1 MKGKGVVLFFV
12 LPLVFGQQKT
22 YTWDVPGQT
31 LAPDPI
37 NPCLTDQDSCGCC
50 VMQRKKWQLEEYLNS
65 SMNSLEDSLA
75 RAQNTLRNIRENRV
89 AFSVGLT
96 DRRRCIGPA
105 RTAINVVYQS
115 IFINIGEAYNSST
128 GVFTVPRSGVYNLA
142 FTVFSDAGSPG
153 ALLSVCTSIRR
164 NGVALAALREMYDQD
179 QEDQATAV
187 LLAQLR
193 VGDRITISLHTGCWL
208 CDDQNHYNT
217 FSGFLLYATE

>member
-12 LPLVFGQQKT
+12 LPLVSGQQKT
-22 YTWDVPGQT
+22 FTWDTPGQT

-37 NPCLTDQDSCGCC
+37 NPCLIDKDSCGCC
-50 VMQRKKWQLEEYLNS
+50 VMQRKKWQLEKYLNT
-65 SMNSLEDSLA
+65 SMNSLEESLA

-96 DRRRCIGPA
+96 DRRRCIGPS
-105 RTAINVVYQS
+105 RTLINVVYQS

-187 LLAQLR
+187 LLAQLS
-193 VGDRITISLHTGCWL
+193 VGDRITINLHSGCWL
-208 CDDQNHYNT
+208 CGDQNHYNT
-217 FSGFLLYATE
+217 FSGFLLYATA

>member
-1 MKGKGVVLFFV
+1 MCVIHVLC
-12 LPLVFGQQKT
+12 
-22 YTWDVPGQT
+22 Y
-31 LAPDPI
+31 
-37 NPCLTDQDSCGCC
+37 
-50 VMQRKKWQLEEYLNS
+50 
-65 SMNSLEDSLA
+65 SL
-75 RAQNTLRNIRENRV
+75 ENRV
-89 AFSVGLT
+89 AFSVALT
-96 DRRRCIGPA
+96 DRRRCVGPV

-153 ALLSVCTSIRR
+153 ALLSVCASIRR
-164 NGVALAALREMYDQD
+164 NGVALAALREVYAQD

-187 LLAQLR
+187 LLAQLS
-193 VGDRITISLHTGCWL
+193 VGDRITISLQPSCWF

>member
-1 MKGKGVVLFFV
+1 MKGNSVVLFCV
-12 LPLVFGQQKT
+12 LPLVLGQEKT
-22 YTWDVPGQT
+22 FSWDGPGNT

-37 NPCLTDQDSCGCC
+37 NPCLTDQSSCGCC
-50 VMQRKKWQLEEYLNS
+50 LMQKKKWELEQYLNS
-65 SMNSLEDSLA
+65 SMNVLDDLLA
-75 RAQNTLRNIRENRV
+75 RAQNTMRNIRDSRV

-96 DRRRCIGPA
+96 DKRRCIGPLRA
-105 RTAINVVYQS
+105 ATNVVYQS

-153 ALLSVCTSIRR
+153 ASLAVCASIRR
-164 NGVALAALREMYDQD
+164 NGVALAALREIYDQD
-179 QEDQATAV
+179 QEDQATGV
-187 LLAQLR
+187 LLVQLST
-193 VGDRITISLHTGCWL
+193 GDRITISLQAGCWI

>member
-1 MKGKGVVLFFV
+1 MKGQGVVLLCV
-12 LPLVFGQQKT
+12 LPLVLGQEKDFS
-22 YTWDVPGQT
+22 WDGPGQT

-37 NPCLTDQDSCGCC
+37 NPCLTDQNSCGCC
-50 VMQRKKWQLEEYLNS
+50 VMQKKKWELEQYLNS
-65 SMNSLEDSLA
+65 SMNTLEDLLA
-75 RAQNTLRNIRENRV
+75 RAQNTLRNIRDNRV

-96 DRRRCIGPA
+96 DRRRCIGPL
-105 RTAINVVYQS
+105 RTVTNLVYQS

-153 ALLSVCTSIRR
+153 ASLAVCASIRK
-164 NGVALAALREMYDQD
+164 NGVALTALREIYGQD

-187 LLAQLR
+187 LLAQLSA
-193 VGDRITISLHTGCWL
+193 GDHITIGLQAGCWI